1 MDHKMYPTLGHIMW
15 QANALINV
23 ILTNFGQHKGMPLM
37 STTMVPILVNI
48 ETKVWNFINDP
59 NDLCWLALGVDMDW
73 SIISTNPWAQKK
85 PNFLWKIPWSIK
97 IHANFLTSDL
107 SKPFGFQ
114 QPLEVANLFSISLD
128 QVPIMMKQIFW
139 SRFL

>member
-1 MDHKMYPTLGHIMW
+1 
-15 QANALINV
+15 
-23 ILTNFGQHKGMPLM
+23 LTNFGQHKGMPLM